1 MKCGVAH
8 NKLDDSREAS
18 RKAAEEAVK
27 VSGKP
32 ALTFVFTTDSY
43 DHKVVL
49 ENVKEVV
56 GNSKILGFCGGG
68 IVFAEDMLQQ
78 AVAVGTLSGIE
89 LRVATSLQEGI
100 SQDSYGAGRRAGEEL
115 LDSDISEGLVIVLPD
130 GLTGDKTEM
139 MRGLYNVMGPDFIYI
154 GGSSGGKPGVS
165 KTYQFTEAGVKSDA
179 LAVALLD
186 GVSIHAGIV
195 HGWKPTKEHLVITKS
210 EGKRVYE
217 IDGCPAFDIYSQYL
231 GADTADSFIKLGKK
245 YPLGIPD
252 VSGNFLI
259 RDPRSVNDDKSI
271 NFQSEIPANLVA
283 NIMEGSVKDQIE
295 ADKSLVNR
303 IIEECA
309 EPQFALVFD
318 CMSRF
323 LLMGK
328 EFKEELRIVRKS
340 IGREV
345 PVIGALTYGEI
356 GSYIGAPMFHNKT
369 IAVAVLS
376 SK

>member
-1 MKCGVAH
+1 MKFGVAC
-8 NKLDDSREAS
+8 NTLSDSYEAS

-49 ENVKEVV
+49 EKVKEVV

-68 IVFAEDMLQQ
+68 IIFAEDVLQQ
-78 AVAVGTLSGIE
+78 AVAVGTLSGVE
-89 LRVATSLQEGI
+89 LRVATSLQKGI
-100 SQDSYGAGRRAGEEL
+100 NKNSYGAGRRAGEEL
-115 LDSDISEGLVIVLPD
+115 LDSGISKGLVIVLPD

-139 MRGLYNVMGPDFIYI
+139 MRSLYDVMGPDFTYI
-154 GGSSGGKPGVS
+154 GGSSGGKPGVL
-165 KTYQFTEAGVKSDA
+165 KTYQLTEAGVESDA

-195 HGWKPTKEHLVITKS
+195 HGWKPTKYHLVITKS

-217 IDGCPAFDIYSQYL
+217 IDGYPAFDIYSQCL
-231 GADTADSFIKLGKK
+231 GAQTVDSFIKLGKQ

-271 NFQSEIPANLVA
+271 DFQSEIPANLVA
-283 NIMEGSVKDQIE
+283 NIMEGSVKKQIE

-303 IIEECA
+303 IIEKCA
-309 EPQFALVFD
+309 EPRFALVFD

-328 EFKEELRIVRKS
+328 EFKKELRVVREC

-345 PVIGALTYGEI
+345 PVLGALTYGEI

>member
-1 MKCGVAH
+1 VKFGVAC
-8 NKLDDSREAS
+8 NKLDDSHKAS
-18 RKAAEEAVK
+18 RKAAEEAVR

-32 ALTFVFTTDSY
+32 ALTIIFTTDSY

-49 ENVKEVV
+49 ESVKEVV
-56 GNSKILGFCGGG
+56 GDSKILGFCGGG
-68 IVFAEDMLQQ
+68 IIFAEDMLQQ
-78 AVAVGTLSGIE
+78 AVAVGILSGIE
-89 LRVATSLQEGI
+89 LSVATSLQEGI
-100 SQDSYGAGRRAGEEL
+100 SQDSYGAGHRAGEEL
-115 LDSDISEGLVIVLPD
+115 LDSGISKGLVIVLPD
-130 GLTGDKTEM
+130 GLTGNKTEI
-139 MRGLYNVMGPDFIYI
+139 MRGLYNVMGPDFIYT
-154 GGSSGGKPGVS
+154 GGSSGGSPGVL

-195 HGWKPTKEHLVITKS
+195 HGWKPTKEHLVITRS

-217 IDGCPAFDIYSQYL
+217 IDGYPAFDIYSQCL
-231 GADTADSFIKLGKK
+231 GADTVDSFIKLGKQ

-271 NFQSEIPANLVA
+271 NFQSEIPSNLVA
-283 NIMEGSVKDQIE
+283 NIMEGSVMDQIE

-309 EPQFALVFD
+309 EPQFALIFD

-323 LLMGK
+323 LLMGI
-328 EFKEELRIVRKS
+328 EFKEELRIIRES

-345 PVIGALTYGEI
+345 PVLGALTYGEI
-356 GSYIGAPMFHNKT
+356 GSYVGAPMFHNKS
-369 IAVAVLS
+369 IAVVVLS
-376 SK
+376 SE